1 MQRDIQNILVL
12 GAGTMGKQIAVQCA
26 GHGRQVALYDI
37 DSAVLS
43 RAQDQ
48 LAGIVGWLTA
58 QGHIQPGERSS
69 LLEKIKIEPDCT
81 SAASCADLVIE
92 SVFEDVEAKQRAF
105 REVGPHC
112 PDQTIYTTNTSS
124 FTASMFVQSCT
135 RPDRLAALHFHL
147 PVWTANV
154 VDLMPHPGTDPVVVE
169 TLNKFALSIGQI
181 PIIYKKES
189 HGYIFNAL
197 FGAMQRQALDLVI
210 GGVASLEDVD
220 RAWMGIFKMSIGPYG
235 MMDQIGLDTTLR
247 VTAHWARALN
257 DQAAE
262 QRAAFLEKLTSQGF
276 LGAKTNRG
284 FYTYPDPAYLRPDF
298 LQTGSSTPS

>member
-1 MQRDIQNILVL
+1 
-12 GAGTMGKQIAVQCA
+12 
-26 GHGRQVALYDI
+26 
-37 DSAVLS
+37 
-43 RAQDQ
+43 
-48 LAGIVGWLTA
+48 
-58 QGHIQPGERSS
+58 
-69 LLEKIKIEPDCT
+69 
-81 SAASCADLVIE
+81 
-92 SVFEDVEAKQRAF
+92 
-105 REVGPHC
+105 
-112 PDQTIYTTNTSS
+112 
-124 FTASMFVQSCT
+124 
-135 RPDRLAALHFHL
+135 
-147 PVWTANV
+147 
-154 VDLMPHPGTDPVVVE
+154 
-169 TLNKFALSIGQI
+169 LNKFALSIGQI

-247 VTAHWARALN
+247 VTAHWARVLD

-284 FYTYPDPAYLRPDF
+284 FYTYPDPAYLRPGF
-298 LQTGSSTPS
+298 LQTWSSTPS